1 MALFGSLMDGELAA
15 AVAKDLAWLADAM
28 GEARNWDV
36 FMDET
41 LPALRAMVVDDQIVV
56 RPMMNLT
63 LGFDHRL
70 VDGALADQYLAAVK
84 RNLETWSEE

>member
-1 MALFGSLMDGELAA
+1 
-15 AVAKDLAWLADAM
+15 
-28 GEARNWDV
+28 
-36 FMDET
+36 
-41 LPALRAMVVDDQIVV
+41 MVVDDQIVV